1 MPPATRRR
9 AQPQPSPPHHFI
21 DPASD
26 SDESDDEGVDDEELI
41 EDVEGEDEEEDE
53 EEEEPLGRWAPLVP
67 LVAETLICHFPH
79 PHMTRL
85 LHSRFIPLSAS
96 VLCQFMFPITMS
108 ICQYPLSELL
118 PGIAWIIEG
127 WVCSGFCPNTTR
139 IFQCPTP
146 VTCILL
152 HDSSMSGKRKHPA
165 SLSLPFQR
173 VGT

>member
-79 PHMTRL
+79 PHMTK
-85 LHSRFIPLSAS
+85 IAPLSLYSAFCVCVMPIYVSYYYVNISISTFGVAAENS
-96 VLCQFMFPITMS
+96 VDHRGLG
-108 ICQYPLSELL
+108 LLWLL
-118 PGIAWIIEG
+118 PKHHTYI
-127 WVCSGFCPNTTR
+127 
-139 IFQCPTP
+139 
-146 VTCILL
+146 
-152 HDSSMSGKRKHPA
+152 SMSYSSHMYLTP
-165 SLSLPFQR
+165 
-173 VGT
+173 

>member
-26 SDESDDEGVDDEELI
+26 SDESDNEGVDDEELI

-53 EEEEPLGRWAPLVP
+53 EEEPLGRWAPLVP
-67 LVAETLICHFPH
+67 LVAETPTCHFPH
-79 PHMTRL
+79 PHTTRL
-85 LHSRFIPLSAS
+85 LHSRFIPFSAS

-108 ICQYPLSELL
+108 FSQYPLSELL
-118 PGIAWIIEG
+118 PGIAWIIES

-139 IFQCPTP
+139 ILQCPTP

-165 SLSLPFQR
+165 SLLLPFQR